1 MQDAVGENRRAT
13 PRKQDEAAKAGAQR
27 TEGAATAPAESGAAK
42 RPDGGEPAEGPHV
55 AGESTGGSGGRGSA
69 DSTERTHAGQQH
81 VLPGAERAP
90 DPELAQRRAD
100 ERLKPKVAQR
110 PADFGLFSDESKQTD
125 LVDMARK
132 APLDQE
138 AARKE
143 VLALADAK
151 EPQPISA
158 KTVKDM
164 TDEQ

>member
-1 MQDAVGENRRAT
+1 VRTREQHL
-13 PRKQDEAAKAGAQR
+13 AGAQR
-27 TEGAATAPAESGAAK
+27 TEGTATAPVETGAGA
-42 RPDGGEPAEGPHV
+42 RPNG
-55 AGESTGGSGGRGSA
+55 GESTEGAHPAGDSTGGPGGRGPSE
-69 DSTERTHAGQQH
+69 STERTPAGQQH

-90 DPELAQRRAD
+90 DTELAQRRAD
-100 ERLKPKVAQR
+100 ERLNPKVAQR
-110 PADFGLFSDESKQTD
+110 PADFGLFSEESKQTD
-125 LVDMARK
+125 LIDMARK

-164 TDEQ
+164 TDEQLDDAIQKVKVLI